1 MDDQNNINGHTF
13 IFSRL
18 DIGQLT
24 DNIIA
29 RSTNG
34 NAWFD
39 TRSCQEIIAVALETD
54 EGTFTKNEGTISFPV
69 ITVVTRQ
76 AGILLQCT
84 CTHSG
89 EKMCEHQ
96 ALVLTA
102 IVRRP
107 ELAIFFNKTLR
118 DKNIRAFAL
127 DYGLEDVSD
136 PDAFF
141 AVRYDH
147 KQAIIAPRLASL
159 VPVTPHT
166 LRDMNAVIYPGA
178 EEVTMA
184 GDRDASDKT
193 FVVLKQHKY
202 FRHLLM
208 EMYTAATT
216 KDNRIK
222 NPLNLLQPL
231 DFIWQANDSDEVKFY
246 TGVQKFRNH
255 PDERRSLS
263 DIEAL
268 RSVFRNPGKFDFY
281 YHDNT
286 LSEQVNATSLIKV
299 KAQIFSGAVAL
310 SVKRDGDFFE
320 LSGTLAVDG
329 NLLSLKDIDSKLGYF
344 FQVENTFY
352 LIEQL
357 HVLGLID
364 LFKKK
369 PQDLLIHKSKY
380 PQFRAAIL
388 TPLEDKLVIHYHHIE
403 SATAEQ
409 LTEQGFQGNQ
419 ERIIYLSDSGNH
431 IVLTPVMQY
440 SDVEIPIR
448 TKRQLYA
455 WDHTGNEFKVTRDED
470 AEVRFTSLLMRQH
483 PLFEEQ
489 IENDL
494 DHFYLHRERFLE
506 EDWFLNAFDE
516 WRRQGIIIL
525 GFDELE
531 GNKLNPFKAKINIKV
546 TSGINWFNAL
556 VEVRFGKK
564 KAGLKNLRKA
574 VKNKSRYVQLD
585 DGTMGILPEEWL
597 ARFADYFNNGEI
609 EDDETLLIAK
619 TNFSAIEKYY
629 DDALLDNPVKH
640 ELSNYHEKLA
650 AFDHLAA
657 VPVPEGLQATLRPYQ
672 QAGLNWLNFLDD
684 LNFGG
689 CLADDM
695 GLGKSMQILAFI
707 LLQRTKVKQNTNLLI
722 VPATLIF
729 SWEQEIK
736 KYAPSLKTHIIYG
749 ADRSRSIRQ
758 FDTCELIIT
767 SYGTLLSDIPLLKGY
782 MFNYI
787 FLDESQN
794 IKNPETQRYKAVCLL
809 QARNRIVIT
818 GTPVEN
824 NTFDLFSQLSFAS
837 PGLLGSKQ
845 YFKDIYSTPIDTF
858 KVQKRAR
865 ELQQRIRPFVLRRT
879 KHEVAP
885 ELPEKTEMVLYC
897 EMDTEQRKI
906 YDAYE
911 KEFREQISATTHEE
925 LKKSPMN
932 VLRGLT
938 RLRQICDA
946 PALLGGEVLQQTMPA
961 KIAVLMEQIEA
972 KSPGHKILV
981 FSQFVSMLQLIEKE
995 LQDRGIGHTK
1005 LTGST
1010 RNRAAVVQAF
1020 QEDKDIRVF
1029 LISLKAGGTG
1039 LNLTQADYVYL
1050 VDPWWN
1056 PAVENQAIDRV
1067 HRIGQHENVV
1077 AVRLICPDTVEE
1089 KILNMQQVKRTLAED
1104 LIQTDHAML
1113 KSIEKEDLLQLL
1125 GNNPG

>member
-1 MDDQNNINGHTF
+1 VEDHNNISGHTF
-13 IFSRL
+13 IFSQL
-18 DIGQLT
+18 DISRLSE
-24 DNIIA
+24 NIIA
-29 RSTNG
+29 QHTNG
-34 NAWFD
+34 NAFFD
-39 TRSCQEIIAVALETD
+39 TRSCQEIITITIETN
-54 EGTFTKNEGTISFPV
+54 EGTFSKNDGAISFPEV
-69 ITVVTRQ
+69 TVVTRD

-84 CTHSG
+84 CTHNG
-89 EKMCEHQ
+89 EKMCEYQ
-96 ALVLTA
+96 AMVLTA
-102 IVRRP
+102 LIRRP
-107 ELAIFFNKTLR
+107 ELGIFFNKTIR
-118 DKNIRAFAL
+118 DKSIRAFAV
-127 DYGLEDVSD
+127 DYGLEDVPD
-136 PDAFF
+136 PDDFF
-141 AVRYDH
+141 VLGYH
-147 KQAIIAPRLASL
+147 GKQATIEPRLASL
-159 VPVTPHT
+159 LPVTPQS
-166 LRDMNAVIYPGA
+166 LRDMNAVIYPGT
-178 EEVTMA
+178 EEVPV
-184 GDRDASDKT
+184 GKDAEDKIL
-193 FVVLKQHKY
+193 VVLKQHKY
-202 FRHLLM
+202 FRHLLLDL
-208 EMYTAATT
+208 YSAATT

-222 NPLNLLQPL
+222 NPLNPLQPL
-231 DFIWQANDSDEVKFY
+231 DFIWQANDPDEVKFF

-255 PDERRSLS
+255 PDEKRSLS

-268 RSVFRNPGKFDFY
+268 KSVFRNPVKYDFY

-286 LSEQVNATSLIKV
+286 VSEQVNAASLIRIKI
-299 KAQIFSGAVAL
+299 KIFSGAVSL
-310 SVKRDGDFFE
+310 SVKRNGDFFE
-320 LSGTLAVDG
+320 LSGSLEADG
-329 NLLSLKDIDSKLGYF
+329 KLISLKDADQRLGYF
-344 FQVENTFY
+344 FVVEDTFY
-352 LIEQL
+352 LVDQL

-364 LFKKK
+364 LFKRK
-369 PQDLLIHKSKY
+369 QEDLLIHKLKY
-380 PQFRAAIL
+380 PQFRNALL
-388 TPLEDKLVIHYHHIE
+388 TPLEDKLQIDYTYIE
-403 SATAEQ
+403 PATAGQ
-409 LTEQGFQGNQ
+409 LAEQGFQSIQ
-419 ERIIYLSDSGNH
+419 QRMIYLSDSGNH

-440 SDVEIPIR
+440 GDVEIPIR

-470 AEVRFTSLLMRQH
+470 AEVLFTSLLMRQH
-483 PLFEEQ
+483 PMFDEQ

-506 EDWFLNAFDE
+506 DDWFLNAFEE

-531 GNKLNPFKAKINIKV
+531 GNKLNPFKARIDIKV

-556 VEVRFGKK
+556 VDVRFGKK

-574 VKNKSRYVQLD
+574 VKNKSKYVQLD
-585 DGTMGILPEEWL
+585 DGTLGILPEEWL
-597 ARFADYFNNGEI
+597 AHFADYFNNGEI

-619 TNFSAIEKYY
+619 TNFAAIEQYY
-629 DDALLDNPVKH
+629 DDTLLDNPVKH
-640 ELSNYHEKLA
+640 ELKSYHEKLA
-650 AFDHLAA
+650 AFDHIAP
-657 VPVPEGLQATLRPYQ
+657 VPTPEGLLATLRPYQ
-672 QAGLNWLNFLDD
+672 QTGLNWLNFLDD

-707 LLQRTKVKQNTNLLI
+707 LLQRTKAKHNTNLLI

-749 ADRSRSIRQ
+749 ADRIKSIRH
-758 FDTCELIIT
+758 FDDYEVIIT
-767 SYGTLLSDIPLLKGY
+767 SYGTLLSDVALLKGY
-782 MFNYI
+782 TFNYI

-885 ELPEKTEMVLYC
+885 ELPDKTEMILYC

-946 PALLGGEVLQQTMPA
+946 PALLGGEVLQQTVPA
-961 KIAVLMEQIEA
+961 KIVVLMEQIEA

-995 LQDRGIGHTK
+995 LKDRNIGHTK

-1010 RNRAAVVQAF
+1010 RNRAAVVQSF

-1089 KILNMQQVKRTLAED
+1089 KILNMQQVKRSLADD
-1104 LIQTDHAML
+1104 LIQTDNAML
-1113 KSIEKEDLLQLL
+1113 KSIEREDLLRLL
-1125 GNNPG
+1125 GD